1 MVEEDDDDIRLQ
13 SPEKAGKWAFEL
25 RLLTTHTNKTAL
37 KPTWP

>member
-1 MVEEDDDDIRLQ
+1 MVEEDDDDIKLQ
-13 SPEKAGKWAFEL
+13 STEKAGKWAFEL